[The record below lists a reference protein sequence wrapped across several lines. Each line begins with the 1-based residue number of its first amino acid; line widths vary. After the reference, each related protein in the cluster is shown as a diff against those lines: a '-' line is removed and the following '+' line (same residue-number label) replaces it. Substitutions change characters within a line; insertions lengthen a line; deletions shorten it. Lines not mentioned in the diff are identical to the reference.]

1 MLNRINIAPR
11 WIIFCLDLTCC
22 VFSLLLAYY
31 IRFSIDL
38 KLIDLTTLS
47 RNVLISIAI
56 NSVVF
61 YVMKTYAG
69 IIRYITIQ
77 DSFRIGAAVILSNML
92 FLITNLLLTAFH
104 RPFIISNVVLV
115 INGLCSFPLLVMYR
129 VIIRYTFTRL
139 KNTGTNQRNI
149 IIYGADEIGI
159 AAMRSLDHDPNV
171 HMTIVAFID
180 HDRRKKGKAIDGIKI
195 YHLDDLSQLVSQ
207 HQVDELLI
215 AGAVSPKEKNRV
227 VDYCLEQDIKVLA
240 LPPVQNWI
248 NGEIDASQ
256 IQNIKIEDL
265 LERDPIHIHNELMAK
280 QLQNKRILVTG
291 AAGSIGSEIVR
302 QLVAFQP
309 QMIIL
314 NDCSETPLH
323 DLQLELNE
331 TFVEHTFHCFIGDIR
346 DAIRM
351 EVLFKTL
358 RPHYVYHAAAYKH
371 VPLMENNPS
380 ESVRT
385 NVMGTKIIADLAAKY
400 GVDKF
405 VMISTDK
412 AVNPSNVMGA
422 SKRLAEI
429 YVQSL
434 YGLLKQGGGISTN
447 NPKDETS
454 LKSNTITKF
463 ITTRFGNVLG
473 SNGSVIPRFNAQIKK
488 GGPIT
493 VTHPEITRYFMTIPE
508 ACKLVLEAG
517 SMGEGG
523 EIYLFDMGKSIK
535 IVDLAKKMI
544 RLSGLVPNQDIA
556 IEFTGLRPG
565 EKLYEELLNNQ
576 ENTLPTHH
584 HKIMIAKVKE
594 YDYEGV
600 NHNIAELIRLSCAYQ
615 DRKVVAKMK
624 EMVPE
629 FKSNNSVYED
639 LDTSSNEDP
648 KPTTKRWVTNGQ

>member
-1 MLNRINIAPR
+1 
-11 WIIFCLDLTCC
+11 
-22 VFSLLLAYY
+22 
-31 IRFSIDL
+31 
-38 KLIDLTTLS
+38 
-47 RNVLISIAI
+47 
-56 NSVVF
+56 
-61 YVMKTYAG
+61 
-69 IIRYITIQ
+69 
-77 DSFRIGAAVILSNML
+77 
-92 FLITNLLLTAFH
+92 
-104 RPFIISNVVLV
+104 
-115 INGLCSFPLLVMYR
+115 MYR

-171 HMTIVAFID
+171 HITIVAFID

-639 LDTSSNEDP
+639 LDTYSNEAP
-648 KPTTKRWVTNGQ
+648 KPTAKRWVTNGQ

>member
-22 VFSLLLAYY
+22 IFSLIFAYY

-38 KLIDLTTLS
+38 KLIDLTALS
-47 RNVLISIAI
+47 RNVLVSIAI

-92 FLITNLLLTAFH
+92 FLIANLVLTAFH
-104 RPFIISNVVLV
+104 RPFIISNAVLV
-115 INGLCSFPLLVMYR
+115 INGLCAFPILMMYR
-129 VIIRYTFTRL
+129 VLIKYLFARL
-139 KNTGTNQRNI
+139 KNSKMDQRKI
-149 IIYGADEIGI
+149 IIYGADEVGI

-171 HMTIVAFID
+171 NMTIVAFID
-180 HDRRKKGKAIDGIKI
+180 TDRHKKGKSIDGIKI
-195 YHLDDLSQLVSQ
+195 YHANELAQFTSQNK
-207 HQVDELLI
+207 VDELLI
-215 AGAVSPKEKNRV
+215 AGTISPKEKNKI
-227 VDYCLEQDIKVLA
+227 VDYCLEHDIRVLT
-240 LPPVQNWI
+240 LPPVQSWT

-256 IQNIKIEDL
+256 IQKIKIEDL
-265 LERDPIHIHNELMAK
+265 LERDSIHIQNELMGE
-280 QLQNKRILVTG
+280 QLHNKRILVTG

-302 QLVAFQP
+302 QLAAFHP

-314 NDCSETPLH
+314 NDYSETPLH
-323 DLQLELNE
+323 DLQLELSENFTE
-331 TFVEHTFHCFIGDIR
+331 NTFHCFIGDIR
-346 DAIRM
+346 DVTRM
-351 EVLFKTL
+351 ETLFKTL

-380 ESVRT
+380 EAIRT
-385 NVMGTKIIADLAAKY
+385 NVMGTKIIADLSVKY
-400 GVDKF
+400 GVYKF
-405 VMISTDK
+405 LMISTDK

-434 YGLLKQGGGISTN
+434 YQHNT
-447 NPKDETS
+447 
-454 LKSNTITKF
+454 SNTIKQDHATTKF

-493 VTHPEITRYFMTIPE
+493 VTHPDITRYFMTIPE

-523 EIYLFDMGKSIK
+523 EIYIFDMGRSIK

-544 RLSGLVPNQDIA
+544 RLSGLIPNQDIS

-594 YDYEGV
+594 YDYKEISL
-600 NHNIAELIRLSCAYQ
+600 HLEDLIRLSCVYQ

-624 EMVPE
+624 EIVPE
-629 FKSNNSVYED
+629 FKSNNSVYEELDDSNID
-639 LDTSSNEDP
+639 L
-648 KPTTKRWVTNGQ
+648 KLVKQQAYTTNR

>member
-22 VFSLLLAYY
+22 VFSLIFAYY

-38 KLIDLTTLS
+38 KLIDLTALS
-47 RNVLISIAI
+47 RNVLVSIAI

-92 FLITNLLLTAFH
+92 FLIANLVLTAFH
-104 RPFIISNVVLV
+104 RPFIISNAVLV
-115 INGLCSFPLLVMYR
+115 INGLCAFTILMMYR
-129 VIIRYTFTRL
+129 VLIKYLFARL
-139 KNTGTNQRNI
+139 KNSKMDQRKI
-149 IIYGADEIGI
+149 VIFGANEVGI

-171 HMTIVAFID
+171 NMTIVAFID
-180 HDRRKKGKAIDGIKI
+180 NDRHKKGKAIDGIKI
-195 YHLDDLSQLVSQ
+195 YHANELAQFTSQNK
-207 HQVDELLI
+207 VDELLI
-215 AGAVSPKEKNRV
+215 AGTISPKEKNRI
-227 VDYCLEQDIKVLA
+227 VDYCLEHDIKVLT
-240 LPPVQNWI
+240 LPPVQSWT

-256 IQNIKIEDL
+256 IQKIKIEDL
-265 LERDPIHIHNELMAK
+265 LERDSIHIQNELMGE

-302 QLVAFQP
+302 QLAVFHP

-314 NDCSETPLH
+314 NDYSESPLH

-331 TFVEHTFHCFIGDIR
+331 NFTENTFHCFIGDIR
-346 DAIRM
+346 DVTRM
-351 EVLFKTL
+351 ETLFKTL

-380 ESVRT
+380 EAIRT
-385 NVMGTKIIADLAAKY
+385 NVMGTKIIADLSVKY
-400 GVDKF
+400 GVYKF

-434 YGLLKQGGGISTN
+434 YQN
-447 NPKDETS
+447 NT
-454 LKSNTITKF
+454 SNTSKQDHATTKF

-493 VTHPEITRYFMTIPE
+493 VTHPDITRYFMTIPE

-523 EIYLFDMGKSIK
+523 EIYIFDMGKSIK

-544 RLSGLVPNQDIA
+544 RLSGLIPNQDIS

-594 YDYEGV
+594 YDYKEISL
-600 NHNIAELIRLSCAYQ
+600 HMDDLILLSCVYQ

-624 EMVPE
+624 EIVPE
-629 FKSNNSVYED
+629 FKSNNSVYEELDDSNID
-639 LDTSSNEDP
+639 L
-648 KPTTKRWVTNGQ
+648 KLVKQKAYTTNR

>member
-11 WIIFCLDLTCC
+11 WVIFCLDLTCC
-22 VFSLLLAYY
+22 IFSLILAYY

-38 KLIDLTTLS
+38 KLIDLTALS
-47 RNVLISIAI
+47 RNVLVSIAI
-56 NSVVF
+56 NSIVF
-61 YVMKTYAG
+61 YVLKTYAG

-92 FLITNLLLTAFH
+92 FLIANLALIAFH
-104 RPFIISNVVLV
+104 RPFIISNAVLV
-115 INGLCSFPLLVMYR
+115 INGLCAFPILMMYR
-129 VIIRYTFTRL
+129 VLIRYLFARL
-139 KNTGTNQRNI
+139 KNSKTDQLKI

-171 HMTIVAFID
+171 NKIIVAFID
-180 HDRRKKGKAIDGIKI
+180 KDRHKKGKAIDGIKI
-195 YHLDDLSQLVSQ
+195 YHTNDLAQFTSQNK
-207 HQVDELLI
+207 VDELLI
-215 AGAVSPKEKNRV
+215 AGAISPKEKNKI
-227 VDYCLEQDIKVLA
+227 VDYCLEHDINVLT
-240 LPPVQNWI
+240 LPPVQNWT

-256 IQNIKIEDL
+256 IQKIKIEDL
-265 LERDPIHIHNELMAK
+265 LERDSIHIHNELMGE
-280 QLQNKRILVTG
+280 QLQNKRVLVTG

-302 QLVAFQP
+302 QLAVFHP
-309 QMIIL
+309 QVIIL
-314 NDCSETPLH
+314 NDYSESPLH

-331 TFVEHTFHCFIGDIR
+331 NFTENTFHCFIGDIR
-346 DAIRM
+346 DATRM
-351 EVLFKTL
+351 ETLFKTL

-380 ESVRT
+380 EAIRT
-385 NVMGTKIIADLAAKY
+385 NVMGTKIIADLSVKY
-400 GVDKF
+400 GVYKF

-434 YGLLKQGGGISTN
+434 YQHKISHTR
-447 NPKDETS
+447 NPDYST
-454 LKSNTITKF
+454 TKF

-493 VTHPEITRYFMTIPE
+493 VTHPDITRYFMTIPE

-523 EIYLFDMGKSIK
+523 EIYIFDMGKSIK

-544 RLSGLVPNQDIA
+544 RLSGLIPNQDIS
-556 IEFTGLRPG
+556 IQFTGLRPG

-594 YDYEGV
+594 YDYKDI
-600 NHNIAELIRLSCAYQ
+600 NSHLDELIRLSCAYQ

-624 EMVPE
+624 EVIPE
-629 FKSNNSVYED
+629 FKSNNSVYEE
-639 LDTSSNEDP
+639 LDDSRINQIIDQ
-648 KPTTKRWVTNGQ
+648 KLVKQ

>member
-22 VFSLLLAYY
+22 IFSLIFAYY

-38 KLIDLTTLS
+38 KLIDLTALS
-47 RNVLISIAI
+47 RNVLVSIAI

-92 FLITNLLLTAFH
+92 FLIANLVLTAFH
-104 RPFIISNVVLV
+104 RPFIISNAVLV
-115 INGLCSFPLLVMYR
+115 INGLCAFPILMMYR
-129 VIIRYTFTRL
+129 VLIKYLFARL
-139 KNTGTNQRNI
+139 KNSKMDQRKI
-149 IIYGADEIGI
+149 IIYGADEVGI

-171 HMTIVAFID
+171 NMTIVAFID
-180 HDRRKKGKAIDGIKI
+180 TDRHKKGKAIDGIKI
-195 YHLDDLSQLVSQ
+195 YHANELAQFTSQNK
-207 HQVDELLI
+207 VDELLI
-215 AGAVSPKEKNRV
+215 AGTISPKEKNRI
-227 VDYCLEQDIKVLA
+227 VDYCLEHDIKVLT
-240 LPPVQNWI
+240 LPPVQSWT

-256 IQNIKIEDL
+256 IQKIKIEDL
-265 LERDPIHIHNELMAK
+265 LERDSIHIQNELMGE

-302 QLVAFQP
+302 QLAAFHP

-314 NDCSETPLH
+314 NDYSETPLH

-331 TFVEHTFHCFIGDIR
+331 NFTENTFHCFIGDIR
-346 DAIRM
+346 DVTRM
-351 EVLFKTL
+351 ETLFKTL

-380 ESVRT
+380 EAIRT
-385 NVMGTKIIADLAAKY
+385 NVMGTKILADLSVKY
-400 GVDKF
+400 GVYKF

-434 YGLLKQGGGISTN
+434 YQHNTSTSKQGHAT
-447 NPKDETS
+447 
-454 LKSNTITKF
+454 TKF

-493 VTHPEITRYFMTIPE
+493 VTHPDITRYFMTIPE

-523 EIYLFDMGKSIK
+523 EVYIFDMGKSIK

-544 RLSGLVPNQDIA
+544 RLSGLIPNQDIS

-594 YDYEGV
+594 YDYKEISL
-600 NHNIAELIRLSCAYQ
+600 HLEDLIRLSCVYQ

-624 EMVPE
+624 EIVPE
-629 FKSNNSVYED
+629 FKSNNSVYEELDDSNID
-639 LDTSSNEDP
+639 L
-648 KPTTKRWVTNGQ
+648 KLVKQQAYTTNR

>member
-22 VFSLLLAYY
+22 VFSLIFAYY

-38 KLIDLTTLS
+38 KLIDMTALS
-47 RNVLISIAI
+47 RNVLVSIAI

-92 FLITNLLLTAFH
+92 FLIANLVLTAFH
-104 RPFIISNVVLV
+104 RPFIISNTVLV
-115 INGLCSFPLLVMYR
+115 INGLCAFPILMMYR
-129 VIIRYTFTRL
+129 VLIKYLFARL
-139 KNTGTNQRNI
+139 KNSKTDQRKI
-149 IIYGADEIGI
+149 IIYGADEVGI

-171 HMTIVAFID
+171 NMTIVAFID
-180 HDRRKKGKAIDGIKI
+180 TDRHKKGKSIDGIKI
-195 YHLDDLSQLVSQ
+195 YHANELAQFTSQNK
-207 HQVDELLI
+207 VDELLI
-215 AGAVSPKEKNRV
+215 AGTISPKEKNKI
-227 VDYCLEQDIKVLA
+227 VDYCLEHDIKVLT
-240 LPPVQNWI
+240 LPPVQSWT

-256 IQNIKIEDL
+256 IQKIKIEDL
-265 LERDPIHIHNELMAK
+265 LERDSIHIHNELMGE
-280 QLQNKRILVTG
+280 QLQNRRILVTG

-302 QLVAFQP
+302 QLAAFHP

-314 NDCSETPLH
+314 NDYSETPLH

-331 TFVEHTFHCFIGDIR
+331 NFTENTFHCFIGDIR
-346 DAIRM
+346 DVTRM
-351 EVLFKTL
+351 ETLFKTL

-380 ESVRT
+380 EAIRT
-385 NVMGTKIIADLAAKY
+385 NVMGTKIIADLSVKY
-400 GVDKF
+400 GVYKF

-434 YGLLKQGGGISTN
+434 YQN
-447 NPKDETS
+447 NT
-454 LKSNTITKF
+454 SNTSNQDHSTTKF

-493 VTHPEITRYFMTIPE
+493 VTHPDITRYFMTIPE

-523 EIYLFDMGKSIK
+523 EIYIFDMGKSIK

-544 RLSGLVPNQDIA
+544 RLSGLIPNQDIS

-594 YDYEGV
+594 YDYKEI
-600 NHNIAELIRLSCAYQ
+600 NLHLDELIRLSCVYL

-624 EMVPE
+624 EIVPE
-629 FKSNNSVYED
+629 FKSNNSVYEQLDDSIID
-639 LDTSSNEDP
+639 L
-648 KPTTKRWVTNGQ
+648 KLVKQ

>member
-22 VFSLLLAYY
+22 VFSLILAHY
-31 IRFSIDL
+31 IRFNIDL
-38 KLIDLTTLS
+38 KLIDLTALS
-47 RNVLISIAI
+47 RTVLISMVI
-56 NSVVF
+56 NSLVF
-61 YVMKTYAG
+61 YMMKTYAG
-69 IIRYITIQ
+69 IIRYVTIQ
-77 DSFRIGAAVILSNML
+77 DAFRIGAAVILSNM
-92 FLITNLLLTAFH
+92 FFVMANLLLTAFH

-115 INGLCSFPLLVMYR
+115 INGLCLFPILIMYR
-129 VIIRYTFTRL
+129 LLIRYAFTRF
-139 KNTGTNQRNI
+139 KNTTTDNRKI
-149 IIYGADEIGI
+149 IIYGADEVGI
-159 AAMRSLDHDPNV
+159 AAMRSLDHDPAVN
-171 HMTIVAFID
+171 MTIVAFID
-180 HDRRKKGKAIDGIKI
+180 HDRRKKGKVIDGIKI
-195 YHLDDLSQLVSQ
+195 YHTDELSQVVSQ
-207 HQVDELLI
+207 YQIDELLI
-215 AGAVSPKEKNRV
+215 AGALSTKEKNKI
-227 VDYCLEQDIKVLA
+227 VDYCLEHDIKVLT

-248 NGEIDASQ
+248 NGAIDTSQ
-256 IQNIKIEDL
+256 IQHIKIEDL
-265 LERDPIHIHNELMAK
+265 LERDPINIDNEIMSE
-280 QLQNKRILVTG
+280 QLKGRRILVTG

-302 QLVAFQP
+302 QLAVFTP

-314 NDCSETPLH
+314 NDCSESPLH

-331 TFVEHTFHCFIGDIR
+331 NFSENTFHCFIGDIR

-385 NVMGTKIIADLAAKY
+385 NVMGTKIIADLAIKY
-400 GVDKF
+400 GVSKF

-434 YGLLKQGGGISTN
+434 YQNTQQHGQTKQV
-447 NPKDETS
+447 TS
-454 LKSNTITKF
+454 SNTDILTKF

-523 EIYLFDMGKSIK
+523 EIFIFDMGKSVK

-544 RLSGLVPNQDIA
+544 RLSGLIPNQDIA

-584 HKIMIAKVKE
+584 KKIMIAKVKE
-594 YDYEGV
+594 YNYEEISTSI
-600 NHNIAELIRLSCAYQ
+600 NELIRLSCAYQ

-624 EMVPE
+624 EIVPE

-639 LDTSSNEDP
+639 LDINPNEEV
-648 KPTTKRWVTNGQ
+648 KPTKRWVTNGQ

>member
-22 VFSLLLAYY
+22 IFSLIFAYY

-38 KLIDLTTLS
+38 KLIDLTALS
-47 RNVLISIAI
+47 RNVLVSIAI

-61 YVMKTYAG
+61 YVMKTYTG

-92 FLITNLLLTAFH
+92 FLIANLVLTAFH
-104 RPFIISNVVLV
+104 RPFIISNAVLV
-115 INGLCSFPLLVMYR
+115 INGLCAFPILMMYR
-129 VIIRYTFTRL
+129 VLIKYLFARL
-139 KNTGTNQRNI
+139 KKSKTDQRKI
-149 IIYGADEIGI
+149 IIYGADEVGI

-171 HMTIVAFID
+171 NMTIVAFID
-180 HDRRKKGKAIDGIKI
+180 TDRHKKGKSIDGIKI
-195 YHLDDLSQLVSQ
+195 YHANELAQFTLQNK
-207 HQVDELLI
+207 VDELLI
-215 AGAVSPKEKNRV
+215 AGAISPKEKNRI
-227 VDYCLEQDIKVLA
+227 VDYCLEHDIKVLT
-240 LPPVQNWI
+240 LPPVQSWT

-256 IQNIKIEDL
+256 IQKIKIEDL
-265 LERDPIHIHNELMAK
+265 LERDSIHIQNELMGE

-302 QLVAFQP
+302 QLAVFHP

-314 NDCSETPLH
+314 NDYSESPLH

-331 TFVEHTFHCFIGDIR
+331 NFTENTFHCFIGDIR
-346 DAIRM
+346 DVTRM
-351 EVLFKTL
+351 ETLFKTL

-380 ESVRT
+380 EAIRT
-385 NVMGTKIIADLAAKY
+385 NVMGTKIIADLSVKY
-400 GVDKF
+400 GVYKF

-434 YGLLKQGGGISTN
+434 YQHSTSTSKQDHAT
-447 NPKDETS
+447 
-454 LKSNTITKF
+454 TKF

-493 VTHPEITRYFMTIPE
+493 VTHPDITRYFMTIPE

-523 EIYLFDMGKSIK
+523 EIYIFDMGKSIK

-544 RLSGLVPNQDIA
+544 RLSGLIPNQDIS

-594 YDYEGV
+594 YDYKEISL
-600 NHNIAELIRLSCAYQ
+600 HLEDLIRLSCAYQ
-615 DRKVVAKMK
+615 DWKVVAKMK
-624 EMVPE
+624 EIVPE
-629 FKSNNSVYED
+629 FKSNNSVYEELDDSNID
-639 LDTSSNEDP
+639 LKLVKEQAY
-648 KPTTKRWVTNGQ
+648 TTNC

>member
-22 VFSLLLAYY
+22 IFSLIFAYY

-38 KLIDLTTLS
+38 KLIDLTALS
-47 RNVLISIAI
+47 RNVLVSIAI

-92 FLITNLLLTAFH
+92 FLIANLVLTAFH
-104 RPFIISNVVLV
+104 RPFIISNAVLV
-115 INGLCSFPLLVMYR
+115 INGLCAFPILMMYR
-129 VIIRYTFTRL
+129 VLIKYLFARL
-139 KNTGTNQRNI
+139 KNSKMDQRKI
-149 IIYGADEIGI
+149 IIYGADEVGI

-171 HMTIVAFID
+171 NMTIVAFID
-180 HDRRKKGKAIDGIKI
+180 TDRHKKGKSIDGIKI
-195 YHLDDLSQLVSQ
+195 YHANELAQFTSQNK
-207 HQVDELLI
+207 VDELLI
-215 AGAVSPKEKNRV
+215 AGTISPKEKNKI
-227 VDYCLEQDIKVLA
+227 VDYCLEHDIRVLT
-240 LPPVQNWI
+240 LPPVQSWT

-256 IQNIKIEDL
+256 IQKIKIEDL
-265 LERDPIHIHNELMAK
+265 LERDSIHIQNELMGE

-302 QLVAFQP
+302 QLAAFHP

-314 NDCSETPLH
+314 NDYSETPLH

-331 TFVEHTFHCFIGDIR
+331 NFTENTFHCFIGDIR
-346 DAIRM
+346 DVTRM
-351 EVLFKTL
+351 ETLFKTL

-380 ESVRT
+380 EAIRT
-385 NVMGTKIIADLAAKY
+385 NVMGTKIIADLSVKY
-400 GVDKF
+400 GVYKF

-434 YGLLKQGGGISTN
+434 YQHNT
-447 NPKDETS
+447 
-454 LKSNTITKF
+454 SNTIKQGHATTKF

-493 VTHPEITRYFMTIPE
+493 VTHPDITRYFMTIPE

-523 EIYLFDMGKSIK
+523 EIYIFDMGKSTK

-544 RLSGLVPNQDIA
+544 RLSGLIPNQDIS

-594 YDYEGV
+594 YDYKEISL
-600 NHNIAELIRLSCAYQ
+600 HLEDLIRLSCVYQ

-624 EMVPE
+624 EIVPE
-629 FKSNNSVYED
+629 FKSNNSVYEELDDSNID
-639 LDTSSNEDP
+639 L
-648 KPTTKRWVTNGQ
+648 KLVKQQAYTTNC